1 MLGTKVWV
9 ATAED
14 TVLAKLEWS
23 KQSGSSRQI
32 EDARGIFEMQG
43 AALDMKYLHEWARE
57 LDVQEQLA
65 SRLPGTLRADWRF
78 NTFRRQRVCEGNCAQ
93 RRGMDDGPERR
104 TSAGSWSA
112 QRGARRAGA
121 GAEG

>member
-32 EDARGIFEMQG
+32 EDARGIVEMQG

-65 SRLPGTLRADWRF
+65 AL
-78 NTFRRQRVCEGNCAQ
+78 
-93 RRGMDDGPERR
+93 
-104 TSAGSWSA
+104 
-112 QRGARRAGA
+112 AR
-121 GAEG
+121 